1 MPVEINDNQQFN
13 IDIKWVIQLIGL
25 IVTLVWGYAKL
36 DGRISTLEHN
46 VERIHM
52 EVNRNTEWTEDW
64 QTGGILPLD
73 VEQNT
78 RIDRIEHSI
87 QRIEDLLIE
96 ELKND

>member
-36 DGRISTLEHN
+36 DGRISALEHH
-46 VERIHM
+46 VERLQM
-52 EVNRNTEWTEDW
+52 QVERNTEWTEDW

-96 ELKND
+96 ELKDD